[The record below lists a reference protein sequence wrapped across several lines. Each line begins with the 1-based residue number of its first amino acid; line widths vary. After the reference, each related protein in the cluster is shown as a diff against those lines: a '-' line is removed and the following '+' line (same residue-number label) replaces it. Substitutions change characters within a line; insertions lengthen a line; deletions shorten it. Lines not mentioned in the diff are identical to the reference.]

1 MAHADIFLTTKI
13 WISNAGEAKAAASI
27 DESLRKLQ
35 TDYLDLLLIHQP
47 FGDYYGTW
55 RAMEAAYKAGKA
67 RAIGVSNFYPDR
79 LIDIAHFN
87 EIKPMVNQV
96 ETHVFNQQTAAQKT
110 MKKLECALM
119 SWAPLA
125 EGRNEL
131 FTNGTLTAIGAKYDK
146 TPAQA
151 ALRWLT
157 QRNIIVIPKTT
168 HKERMI
174 ENLSIFDFT
183 LTDDDM
189 TAIAALDLG
198 KSQWFNHQSAE
209 TAEQF
214 MQWAGMH

>member
-1 MAHADIFLTTKI
+1 MVQGTPGQTRPQNPCLLR
-13 WISNAGEAKAAASI
+13 
-27 DESLRKLQ
+27 ESLHRVRK
-35 TDYLDLLLIHQP
+35 P
-47 FGDYYGTW
+47 
-55 RAMEAAYKAGKA
+55 RAFKRG
-67 RAIGVSNFYPDR
+67 
-79 LIDIAHFN
+79 
-87 EIKPMVNQV
+87 
-96 ETHVFNQQTAAQKT
+96 
-110 MKKLECALM
+110 
-119 SWAPLA
+119 
-125 EGRNEL
+125 L
-131 FTNGTLTAIGAKYDK
+131 FRNGTLTAIGAKYGK

>member
-1 MAHADIFLTTKI
+1 MVQGTPGQTRPQKPWLLR
-13 WISNAGEAKAAASI
+13 
-27 DESLRKLQ
+27 ESLHRDRK
-35 TDYLDLLLIHQP
+35 P
-47 FGDYYGTW
+47 
-55 RAMEAAYKAGKA
+55 RAFKRG
-67 RAIGVSNFYPDR
+67 
-79 LIDIAHFN
+79 
-87 EIKPMVNQV
+87 
-96 ETHVFNQQTAAQKT
+96 
-110 MKKLECALM
+110 
-119 SWAPLA
+119 
-125 EGRNEL
+125 L
-131 FTNGTLTAIGAKYDK
+131 FRNGTLTAIGAKYGK